1 MNILEQKFRYV
12 PAARTNLRR
21 TFERVRRELKEQ
33 AEAQAKVRNVRQI
46 ELVRE
51 VKTRKG
57 RA

>member
-1 MNILEQKFRYV
+1 MNILDQKFRYV
-12 PAARTNLRR
+12 PAAKTNIRR